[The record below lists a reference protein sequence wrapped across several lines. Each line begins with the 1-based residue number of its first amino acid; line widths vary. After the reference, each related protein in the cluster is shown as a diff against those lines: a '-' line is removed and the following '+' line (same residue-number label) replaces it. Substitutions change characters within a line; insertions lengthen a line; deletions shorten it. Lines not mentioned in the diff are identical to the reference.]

1 MRIGPSD
8 RRHGAP
14 IHWSTFPILAGTP
27 DELRTEL
34 DARGLGQVDV
44 HGWAPGESLRG

>member
-1 MRIGPSD
+1 M
-8 RRHGAP
+8 
-14 IHWSTFPILAGTP
+14 
-27 DELRTEL
+27 EL